1 MENNGRIPRDWEKIP
16 TNVSEANSDFDKW
29 KEEWMR
35 NSIGPPFPDRRP
47 SFPDR
52 RDPYLA
58 NTEDVLAG
66 YLQRELS
73 NNTHPHLHDE
83 PGIREEDDTTRSSEK
98 ANEDGNLK
106 QPEQKICFPA
116 FARLIA

>member
-1 MENNGRIPRDWEKIP
+1 MENNGRIPRDWDKIP

-29 KEEWMR
+29 DEEWMR
-35 NSIGPPFPDRRP
+35 NSREP

-52 RDPYLA
+52 SDPYLA
-58 NTEDVLAG
+58 DTEDELAG
-66 YLQRELS
+66 FVQRELN
-73 NNTHPHLHDE
+73 NNTHPDLYDE

-106 QPEQKICFPA
+106 QPEQKFCSPA
-116 FARLIA
+116 FASLIE